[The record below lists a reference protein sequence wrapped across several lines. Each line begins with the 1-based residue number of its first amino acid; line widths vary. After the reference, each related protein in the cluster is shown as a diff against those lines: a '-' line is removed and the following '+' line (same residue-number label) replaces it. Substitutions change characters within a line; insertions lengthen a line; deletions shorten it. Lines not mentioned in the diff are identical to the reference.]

1 MIRCDRL
8 TRYYGSYAAVD
19 HLTLEIPRGAVCAL
33 VGPNGAGKTTTMRML
48 STLLPPSHGRAG
60 VGGHDIRQ
68 DPEGVRRLI
77 GYLPEAFQ
85 MYEDLSVERYLT
97 FFALAYGLDRDTARG
112 RSQDFLE
119 RLGLKE
125 KRSARIGTLSR
136 GMKQRLGVA
145 KSFLH
150 DPEVVLL
157 DEPASGLD
165 PVARTELRDF
175 LKYEQWLGKT
185 IVVSSHVLRE
195 LADFCDFIV
204 ILNQGRLSECGPLA
218 GANGILAKY
227 ADIASGGKPYTLR
240 VLKDAP
246 RLELLLQGAPGVSH
260 IKRRDQTLSFELAGD
275 EEAAGQLL
283 GRIAG
288 AGYLVTRFAPE
299 EVDLEAVYRRASEG
313 EPRE

>member
-1 MIRCDRL
+1 MIRCERL

-19 HLTLEIPRGAVCAL
+19 HLTLDIPQGAVCAL

-48 STLLPPSHGRAG
+48 STLLQPSHGRAA

-68 DPEGVRRLI
+68 DPAGVRRLI

-97 FFALAYGLDRDTARG
+97 FFALAYGLDRHTARG
-112 RSQDFLE
+112 RSQDFLN

-125 KRSARIGTLSR
+125 KRAARIGTLSR

-150 DPEVVLL
+150 DPEVVFL

-165 PVARTELRDF
+165 PVARSELRDF

-185 IVVSSHVLRE
+185 VVVSSHVLKE
-195 LADFCDFIV
+195 LADFCDYIV

-218 GANGILAKY
+218 GADGILAKY
-227 ADIASGGKPYTLR
+227 AGVASGGKPYVLR

-246 RLELLLQGAPGVSH
+246 RLELFLQSAAGVSRVR
-260 IKRRDQTLSFELAGD
+260 RRDQTLSFELAGG
-275 EEAAGQLL
+275 EEAAAQLL
-283 GRIAG
+283 TRAG
-288 AGYLVTRFAPE
+288 AAGFLITRFAPE
-299 EVDLEAVYRRASEG
+299 EVDLEAVYRKVSG
-313 EPRE
+313 GGHQG